1 MPNEKHTLILVD
13 LDGTLFDTVA
23 VNAASYRAA
32 LEEVGATV
40 TDEYYAQYCNGGY
53 YKSFLRPLL
62 GGDPDPALVERVHDR
77 KKALY
82 SACLGAA
89 RKNEALF
96 ALLAAMRPA
105 AHLAV
110 VTTGSRRNAAE
121 ILDYFGCRDWFEL
134 VLTSE
139 DVTRNKPD
147 PEGYLTAMARFGADA
162 AHTMIF
168 EDSAPGLAAARA
180 TGAAVFA
187 VDRF

>member
-62 GGDPDPALVERVHDR
+62 GGDPPPELVEQVHDR

-82 SACLGAA
+82 AACLGAA
-89 RKNEALF
+89 RPNTALF
-96 ALLAAMRPA
+96 ALLAAMRPT
-105 AHLAV
+105 AHLAL
-110 VTTGSRRNAAE
+110 VTTGSRRNATEVLAR
-121 ILDYFGCRDWFEL
+121 FGCLDWFGL

-139 DVTRNKPD
+139 DVAHNKPD
-147 PEGYLTAMARFGADA
+147 PEGYCKAMAHFGVTPEE
-162 AHTMIF
+162 TMIF
-168 EDSAPGLAAARA
+168 EDSGPGLEAALAS
-180 TGAAVFA
+180 GAAVFKIEA
-187 VDRF
+187 F

>member
-1 MPNEKHTLILVD
+1 MPNPKNLLILVD

-40 TDEYYAQYCNGGY
+40 TDEYYAEYCNGGY
-53 YKSFLRPLL
+53 YKTFLRPLL

-82 SACLGAA
+82 AGCLHKA

-105 AHLAV
+105 AHLGL
-110 VTTGSRRNAAE
+110 VTTGSRRNATE
-121 ILDYFGCRDWFEL
+121 ILDCFGCRDWFEL
-134 VLTSE
+134 ILTSE
-139 DVTRNKPD
+139 DVRRNKPD
-147 PEGYLTAMARFGADA
+147 PEGYLAAMAHFGADA